1 MIEQREIDGVDS
13 AAAFRALY
21 LLPTAPRALA
31 GEVYRA
37 LRDMCLLSANGS
49 SQLDGALDR
58 LDRAHEAIARGADGV
73 EHDAPALLSPW
84 ALLHV
89 DCDAPPEVVELAYR
103 FWQRE
108 RGLVDMDFVKSVRPR
123 SERVSPVVPEDIDAL
138 PLAQEHATSA
148 PRDASAAPL
157 PDEDVRPITML
168 SPPAAPARLV
178 VEAGTAHPAGA
189 AIGESPLRIGGDP
202 ACDIV
207 VGAAGH
213 RRGRTEARLWQREGR
228 VLFHGVA
235 GDTKVNG
242 RAVGWAVLDPG
253 DTVQVGDATFRYE
266 ASC

>member
-1 MIEQREIDGVDS
+1 MIEQHEIDVIET

-21 LLPTAPRALA
+21 LLPTAPRSLA

-37 LRDMCLLSANGS
+37 LRDTCLLSANGS

-73 EHDAPALLSPW
+73 EHDAPARRSPW

-89 DCDAPPEVVELAYR
+89 DCDAPPEVVDLAYR
-103 FWQRE
+103 YWQRE
-108 RGLVDMDFVKSVRPR
+108 RGLVDMDFVKPVRPR
-123 SERVSPVVPEDIDAL
+123 SERVSPVVTEEIDTL
-138 PLAQEHATSA
+138 PLAEEHATSA
-148 PRDASAAPL
+148 PRDTSVAPL
-157 PDEDVRPITML
+157 LEEDVRPITMPP
-168 SPPAAPARLV
+168 PPAAPARLV
-178 VEAGTAHPAGA
+178 VEAGTADPAGA
-189 AIGESPLRIGGDP
+189 AIGECPLRIGSDP

-207 VGAAGH
+207 VGH
-213 RRGRTEARLWQREGR
+213 RRDRTEARLWQREGR

>member
-1 MIEQREIDGVDS
+1 MIEQHEIDVIGT

-37 LRDMCLLSANGS
+37 LRDKCLLSANGS
-49 SQLDGALDR
+49 AELDGALDR

-73 EHDAPALLSPW
+73 EHDAPAQRSPW

-89 DCDAPPEVVELAYR
+89 DCDAPPEVVDLAYR
-103 FWQRE
+103 YWQRE
-108 RGLVDMDFVKSVRPR
+108 RGLVDMDFVKPVRPR
-123 SERVSPVVPEDIDAL
+123 SEKASLVIRENIDAL
-138 PLAQEHATSA
+138 PLALEQATSA
-148 PRDASAAPL
+148 PRDTSAAPL
-157 PDEDVRPITML
+157 PDEDVRPIRMP
-168 SPPAAPARLV
+168 SPSAAPARLV

-189 AIGESPLRIGGDP
+189 TIGESPLRVGSDP

-207 VGAAGH
+207 VGHG
-213 RRGRTEARLWQREGR
+213 RGRTEARLWQREGR

-235 GDTKVNG
+235 GDTNVNG
-242 RAVGWAVLDPG
+242 RAVGWAVLDSG